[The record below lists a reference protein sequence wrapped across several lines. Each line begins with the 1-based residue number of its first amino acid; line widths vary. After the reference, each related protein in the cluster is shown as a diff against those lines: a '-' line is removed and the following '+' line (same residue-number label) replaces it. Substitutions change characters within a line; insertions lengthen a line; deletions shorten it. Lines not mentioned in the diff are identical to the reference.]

1 MSPRVRT
8 EKREGGIVRISHLG
22 SAADIQGED
31 KKKKKSICEHWTGML
46 CQNLQ
51 LIPNA
56 EETLSVRAG

>member
-31 KKKKKSICEHWTGML
+31 KKKKKKKHL
-46 CQNLQ
+46 
-51 LIPNA
+51 
-56 EETLSVRAG
+56 

>member
-31 KKKKKSICEHWTGML
+31 KKKKK
-46 CQNLQ
+46 
-51 LIPNA
+51 A
-56 EETLSVRAG
+56 SVNTELACCVKTYN